1 MPKKEDMIK
10 ISAGKIKKNDS
21 DILRA
26 GDSIIAPAL
35 FAEMAK
41 AEGSEAKLIK
51 KLEKTDARKKEKA

>member
-26 GDSIIAPAL
+26 GDAIIAPDL

-51 KLEKTDARKKEKA
+51 KLDKTDARKKEKA